1 MKAYP
6 YLIQGSNIVVVLD
19 TNPYTISKT
28 HITYEKVKEAIKAGK
43 WDTIKEIIE
52 PKKVVLNFGQGHVR
66 IEGETFLWKGKEMHN
81 ALSSRRISMLKEGF
95 SIDPM
100 VAFMDRLSANPSK
113 RSVTELYGFLERG
126 NMPITPDGYFLA
138 YKKVGND
145 YYDVHSHSV
154 LNKPSDLMTDED
166 YASLSTKGFGKK
178 KEVNVE
184 VFNGVTTVWMERN
197 EVNDDKDQT
206 CSEGLHFCSEDY
218 LQNFSGQRI
227 VILKIDPADVVSIP
241 SDYNDTKGRTSRYHV
256 IGEVSMDATNDREF
270 TKSVQSNAN
279 SALPKPA
286 PRAPKTGSTKFYKG
300 YSDGYADGSE
310 QDDDGSEYDY
320 NSSDYEEGYDKGMD
334 DACNGT
340 PARYVFVEPPKPVGP
355 KTGTTPFYAGY
366 SDGYEDLGYRYNVN
380 YDDFDVKNSTDY
392 NEGYSKGEDDRE
404 NDNAERYR
412 YVD

>member
-6 YLIQGSNIVVVLD
+6 YLIQGTNIVVVID
-19 TNPYTISKT
+19 NKPHTISKT

-52 PKKVVLNFGQGHVR
+52 PKKVVLNFGQGNVR

-81 ALSSRRISMLKEGF
+81 ALSARMISMLKEGF

-113 RSVTELYGFLERG
+113 RSVTELYSFLEKG

-154 LNKPSDLMTDED
+154 LNKPADLMTDED
-166 YASLSTKGFGKK
+166 YASLSTMEFGKK
-178 KEVNVE
+178 KEVKVE

-206 CSEGLHFCSEDY
+206 CSEGLHFCSEGY
-218 LQNFSGQRI
+218 LQNFSGERI

-241 SDYNDTKGRTSRYHV
+241 RDYNDTKGRTSRYQV
-256 IGEVSMDATNDREF
+256 IGEVSMDAADEVEF

-279 SALPKPA
+279 SMAPKAA
-286 PRAPKTGSTKFYKG
+286 PKAPKTGSTKFYKG
-300 YSDGYADGSE
+300 YSDGYTDGSD
-310 QDDDGSEYDY
+310 QDHDGSEYDY
-320 NSSDYEEGYDKGMD
+320 DSMDYEEGYDKGMD

-340 PARYVFVEPPKPVGP
+340 PARYVFVEATKPVGP
-355 KTGTTPFYAGY
+355 KEGISAFYAGY
-366 SDGYEDLGYRYNVN
+366 SDGFYDLGYRF
-380 YDDFDVKNSTDY
+380 YDVDDVDVKNAFDY
-392 NEGYSKGEDDRE
+392 TEGYNKGEDDRDD
-404 NDNAERYR
+404 DNAERYR